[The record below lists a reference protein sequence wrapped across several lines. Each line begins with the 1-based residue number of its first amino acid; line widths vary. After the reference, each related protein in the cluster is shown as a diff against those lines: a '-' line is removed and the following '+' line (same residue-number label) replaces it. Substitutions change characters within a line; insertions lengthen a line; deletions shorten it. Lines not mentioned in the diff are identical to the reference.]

1 MGMNT
6 ITSLVQSGIFEIFKL
21 VLPILGSAL
30 IIGLIVSIFQ
40 AVTSIQES
48 TLTFLP
54 KLIVI
59 FIVIALFSGF
69 MFTDLSQWTIN
80 VFRMIPKMA
89 K

>member
-21 VLPILGSAL
+21 VLPILGAAL

-69 MFTDLSQWTIN
+69 KSVDN
-80 VFRMIPKMA
+80 
-89 K
+89 

>member
-21 VLPILGSAL
+21 VLPILGAAL